1 MKRFNPAVIVVAVVC
16 SGVSMAPFVSLTSER
31 FGWQAFT
38 QAYQTVA
45 IPAVARVQGKGVF
58 FTSRVELFHPS
69 GGDKEVLVT
78 FTPRADLG
86 GMSRTA
92 VVPLPGDTLLD
103 VTDPLAVWFGFTG
116 NETAV
121 GSLLLELRDDGGA
134 PSADDQLLAQSV
146 VFAQQ
151 DDGSEFGQFFPAL
164 READALVA
172 GQVGYLAST
181 VNAQVYRVNVG
192 LMGLMNGTQVTV
204 TPQDPIGTALAASK
218 TFNLDNGDNRQLNN
232 IFNVFGIGP
241 RDDIVVAVEVSSGM
255 ALAYASILDGNIAY
269 DGTSDPTTILPAI
282 GGAPQVTLLEVG
294 PIQGFN
300 EFSGSASVTN
310 HSLGEAVVRAEFF
323 ARGQPGVAASTTFTI
338 PGGGTLGFEDIVG
351 ELFAIQGV
359 GALSLTTQNDTLISA
374 SGREFALFRDDQGEV
389 EGTAGQLI
397 PGMLP
402 GELLDPGATYH
413 LLGLREVESQGGLER
428 SHLAAFNPGT
438 TTVTL
443 NVEVYDGATGRSE
456 GEADLRVRG
465 GELIQR
471 NSIIA
476 FINPGQDGEV
486 KRLEVK
492 ATGPVYVRA
501 FRVNRDGDPITIPP
515 QREE

>member
-1 MKRFNPAVIVVAVVC
+1 MKRFSPSVIVVAVLC
-16 SGVSMAPFVSLTSER
+16 SGASMAPFVSLTSEQ
-31 FGWQAFT
+31 FGWQAFS

-45 IPAVARVQGKGVF
+45 IPAVARVQGSGVF
-58 FTSRVELFHPS
+58 FTSRVELFNPS
-69 GGDKEVLVT
+69 GGDKDVLVT

-86 GMSRTA
+86 GTA
-92 VVPLPGDTLLD
+92 LTTLVPLPGETLLD
-103 VTDPLAVWFGFTG
+103 VADPLAAWFGFSG
-116 NETAV
+116 GETAV
-121 GSLLLELRDDGGA
+121 GSLMLELRDDGGFTGT
-134 PSADDQLLAQSV
+134 DDRLLAQSV

-164 READALVA
+164 RETDALMA
-172 GQVGYLAST
+172 GQVGYLASA
-181 VNAQVYRVNVG
+181 VNAQAYRVNVG

-204 TPQDPIGTALAASK
+204 TPQDPIGTGLAAGR
-218 TFNLDNGDNRQLNN
+218 TYDLDLGDNRQLNN

-241 RDDIVVAVEVSSGM
+241 RDNIVIAVEVSSGM
-255 ALAYASILDGNIAY
+255 ALAYASILDGNLVY
-269 DGTSDPTTILPAI
+269 DGTSDPTTILPAV

-310 HSLGEAVVRAEFF
+310 HSPNEAVVLAEFF
-323 ARGQPGVAASTTFTI
+323 ARGRPGVANSTIFTI

-351 ELFAIQGV
+351 ELFARQGV
-359 GALSLTTQNDTLISA
+359 GSLRLSAQNDTLISA
-374 SGREFALFRDDQGEV
+374 SGREFAIFRDNQSEV
-389 EGTAGQLI
+389 IGTAGQLI

-402 GELLDPGATYH
+402 GELLEPGVTYH

-428 SHLAAFNPGT
+428 SHLAAFNPGS

-443 NVEVYDGATGRSE
+443 NVEVYDGSTGRSE
-456 GEADLRVRG
+456 GETDLTVRG
-465 GELIQR
+465 GELVQI

-476 FINPGQDGEV
+476 GVNPGHDGEV
-486 KRLEVK
+486 KRLEVR
-492 ATGPVYVRA
+492 ATGSVYVRA

-515 QREE
+515 QRED